1 MGLFDCFLPQAD
13 KINKRLAHTKRL
25 AHGMGITAESISA
38 KKAADDKEVQKMLKN
53 TARKIYQEQL
63 LYTRLNK
70 LQK

>member
-1 MGLFDCFLPQAD
+1 
-13 KINKRLAHTKRL
+13 
-25 AHGMGITAESISA
+25 MGITAESISA